1 MAIVKNNLSVHEVT
15 DDYELHHL
23 WPFIR
28 EGINTINKKCNSSR
42 TLPEDIYH
50 GIKNKNLKL
59 LIGTIDNKY
68 EGFFVIK
75 NEVFPDGISIHT
87 YMAHN
92 NGNDKDFL
100 INISDILYDMAKMI
114 GAVRLTY
121 ASNRKGW
128 LKTSKELGYTPT
140 VQIYEREVMQ

>member
-42 TLPEDIYH
+42 ILPEDMYH

-68 EGFFVIK
+68 EGFFIIK
-75 NEVFPDGISIHT
+75 NENHSDGVNIHT

-92 NGNDKDFL
+92 NGDDKDFL
-100 INISDILYDMAKMI
+100 INFSDILYDMAKMI

-128 LKTSKELGYTPT
+128 LKTSKKLCYSPT
-140 VQIYEREVMQ
+140 IQIYEREVI